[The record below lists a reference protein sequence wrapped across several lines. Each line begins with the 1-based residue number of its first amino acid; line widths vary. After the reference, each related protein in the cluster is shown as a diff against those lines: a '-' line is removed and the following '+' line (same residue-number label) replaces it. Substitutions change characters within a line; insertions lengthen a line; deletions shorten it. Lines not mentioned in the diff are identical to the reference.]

1 MFRDALIIC
10 RKELKNIFK
19 DARTV
24 FAVLILPMLIMPV
37 IFLVMNTVSSS
48 QSRTYENTV
57 YKLNIINLPD
67 ARFLSL
73 LDQMISFDEL

>member
-1 MFRDALIIC
+1 MRLFRDALIIF

-48 QSRTYENTV
+48 QAKTYEKTV
-57 YKLNIINLPD
+57 YKLKIVNLPD
-67 ARFLSL
+67 GRFLNFS
-73 LDQMISFDEL
+73 